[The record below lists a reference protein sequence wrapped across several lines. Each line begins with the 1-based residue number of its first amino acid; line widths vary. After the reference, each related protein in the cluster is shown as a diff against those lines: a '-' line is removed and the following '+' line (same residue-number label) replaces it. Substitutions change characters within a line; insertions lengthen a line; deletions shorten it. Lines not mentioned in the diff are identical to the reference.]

1 MKQVYVFSF
10 DDVYI
15 YFRDGEVQLIAD
27 VGDTEMIENGID
39 AAGAE
44 LVYCD
49 DVAGIVNDIN
59 IEQITIADERTIGQR
74 IAQHIKDTDL

>member
-1 MKQVYVFSF
+1 MKKVYVFGF
-10 DDVYI
+10 NDTYI

-27 VGDTEMIENGID
+27 VGDTEMIDNGID

-44 LVYCD
+44 LVSCD
-49 DVAGIVNDIN
+49 DVAGIVDDIN

-74 IAQHIKDTDL
+74 IAQHIKDNDL